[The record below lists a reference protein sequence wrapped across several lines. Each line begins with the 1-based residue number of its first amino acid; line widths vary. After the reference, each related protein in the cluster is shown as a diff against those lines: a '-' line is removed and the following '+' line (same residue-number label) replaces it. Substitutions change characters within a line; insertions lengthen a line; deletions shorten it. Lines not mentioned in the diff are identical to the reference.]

1 MGLQSVVVAPCKKTH
16 FTFPQKSLE
25 KTNLISQPFTHIM
38 MNKIV
43 ALSALAASAAA
54 APMPEAD
61 AQVAGPV
68 HAVVGGLVAT
78 KNGFRPLALEGFSED
93 VNQDGFVDPIAP
105 AVAAPLV
112 AAAPAVYAHAPVV
125 APAVAPAVHVAA
137 APLPYVGP
145 TLSHSPVVTSVKAV
159 EVKPAEVEV
168 EAPKV
173 ISYAAPAVY
182 HHAPAA
188 YHHVPAAVPYTHHV
202 PVSQTYT
209 QTIPL
214 GVQRHVVTTHHVAGL
229 PGVVAPVAVAA
240 AEPEAQP
247 EAVVEA

>member
-1 MGLQSVVVAPCKKTH
+1 MG
-16 FTFPQKSLE
+16 
-25 KTNLISQPFTHIM
+25 
-38 MNKIV
+38 
-43 ALSALAASAAA
+43 
-54 APMPEAD
+54 
-61 AQVAGPV
+61 
-68 HAVVGGLVAT
+68 
-78 KNGFRPLALEGFSED
+78 NGFRPLALEGFSED

-159 EVKPAEVEV
+159 DVKPAEVEV

-182 HHAPAA
+182 HHAPAV
-188 YHHVPAAVPYTHHV
+188 VPAAVPAAE
-202 PVSQTYT
+202 TYT

-229 PGVVAPVAVAA
+229 PGVIAPVAEAA
-240 AEPEAQP
+240 AEPEAEP

>member
-1 MGLQSVVVAPCKKTH
+1 MGARRHISHHGEIPREN
-16 FTFPQKSLE
+16 KSH
-25 KTNLISQPFTHIM
+25 LITFTHIM

-105 AVAAPLV
+105 AVAAPLMG
-112 AAAPAVYAHAPVV
+112 ATPAVYAHAPVV

-168 EAPKV
+168 DAPKV

-182 HHAPAA
+182 HHAPAV
-188 YHHVPAAVPYTHHV
+188 VPAAVPAAVTYTHHV
-202 PVSQTYT
+202 PVAQTYT

-229 PGVVAPVAVAA
+229 PGVIAPVAAA
-240 AEPEAQP
+240 APEPEAEP

>member
-1 MGLQSVVVAPCKKTH
+1 LPRARRHISHHREIPRENKSHLIT
-16 FTFPQKSLE
+16 FTQ
-25 KTNLISQPFTHIM
+25 IM

-112 AAAPAVYAHAPVV
+112 AAAPAVYAHAPVAA
-125 APAVAPAVHVAA
+125 APAVYAHAPAVHVAA

-173 ISYAAPAVY
+173 VSYAAPAVY

-188 YHHVPAAVPYTHHV
+188 YHHVPAAGVPYNL
-202 PVSQTYT
+202 Y
-209 QTIPL
+209 
-214 GVQRHVVTTHHVAGL
+214 GW
-229 PGVVAPVAVAA
+229 
-240 AEPEAQP
+240 
-247 EAVVEA
+247 

>member
-1 MGLQSVVVAPCKKTH
+1 MG
-16 FTFPQKSLE
+16 
-25 KTNLISQPFTHIM
+25 
-38 MNKIV
+38 
-43 ALSALAASAAA
+43 
-54 APMPEAD
+54 
-61 AQVAGPV
+61 
-68 HAVVGGLVAT
+68 
-78 KNGFRPLALEGFSED
+78 
-93 VNQDGFVDPIAP
+93 DGFVDPIAP
-105 AVAAPLV
+105 AVAAPPV
-112 AAAPAVYAHAPVV
+112 AAAPAVYAH
-125 APAVAPAVHVAA
+125 APAVHVAA

-173 ISYAAPAVY
+173 VSYATPAVY

-188 YHHVPAAVPYTHHV
+188 VPAAVTYTHHV

-240 AEPEAQP
+240 AEPEAEP